1 MEKNISQF
9 KLRLMKC
16 DYCASDF
23 VRKETYKAHIISHHK
38 RHLSDQEFEEVLE
51 KIRKFQPPALDIN
64 QFTVEKQKFNQ
75 EMILPKVEEGEIDME
90 EMIEEHMEDGI
101 EKSEEGM
108 IIETGDE
115 YTELFEED
123 DEDETIEQ

>member
-1 MEKNISQF
+1 
-9 KLRLMKC
+9 MKC

-23 VRKETYKAHIISHHK
+23 VRKETYKAHIITHHK
-38 RHLSDQEFEEVLE
+38 RHLSDQEFDEVMD

-75 EMILPKVEEGEIDME
+75 EGELDME
-90 EMIEEHMEDGI
+90 EILEEQMDDGI

-108 IIETGDE
+108 IIETGEDE
-115 YTELFEED
+115 YPELFEEEEE
-123 DEDETIEQ
+123 EDGIEQ

>member
-1 MEKNISQF
+1 
-9 KLRLMKC
+9 MKC
-16 DYCASDF
+16 DYCVSDF

-64 QFTVEKQKFNQ
+64 QFTVEKQRLNQ
-75 EMILPKVEEGEIDME
+75 EDIKVEEGEIDLQ
-90 EMIEEHMEDGI
+90 EMIEEDGME
-101 EKSEEGM
+101 KAEEGM

-115 YTELFEED
+115 YSELYEED
-123 DEDETIEQ
+123 EGETIEQ

>member
-1 MEKNISQF
+1 
-9 KLRLMKC
+9 MKC

-64 QFTVEKQKFNQ
+64 QFTVEKQTSAPG
-75 EMILPKVEEGEIDME
+75 MILAKVEEGEIDVE
-90 EMIEEHMEDGI
+90 EMIEEQIDDGMEKD
-101 EKSEEGM
+101 EGM
-108 IIETGDE
+108 IIETTDE
-115 YTELFEED
+115 YHELFDQDD
-123 DEDETIEQ
+123 DEEEGIEQ